1 VVRIKGTVLLLQGFS
16 VSVTQGS
23 DTDRANNHYAFRA
36 QSSAVQCFIVT
47 TGVRFSILD
56 EVTVWKGSGKY
67 VIQADTGNIAN
78 PSLDK
83 E

>member
-1 VVRIKGTVLLLQGFS
+1 M
-16 VSVTQGS
+16 
-23 DTDRANNHYAFRA
+23 
-36 QSSAVQCFIVT
+36 SSGRKVQPVNALSG

-67 VIQADTGNIAN
+67 VIQADTGKIAN
-78 PSLDK
+78 SLLVK